1 MELWLLFPPTM
12 FFPLL
17 APVVILGLET
27 HSVEVYSRDILP
39 GLYGPMVELPSLSH
53 HHWQLDALTETGN
66 PAAKHCY
73 NSLLPPYTLLL
84 PPPDSSFV
92 LVV

>member
-1 MELWLLFPPTM
+1 MELWLLFFPTI

-39 GLYGPMVELPSLSH
+39 GLYGPMVDPIPEPSPL
-53 HHWQLDALTETGN
+53 
-66 PAAKHCY
+66 AAGC
-73 NSLLPPYTLLL
+73 PY
-84 PPPDSSFV
+84 
-92 LVV
+92 

>member
-1 MELWLLFPPTM
+1 MELWLLFFPTI

-39 GLYGPMVELPSLSH
+39 GLYGPMVDPIPEPSPL
-53 HHWQLDALTETGN
+53 
-66 PAAKHCY
+66 AAGCSY
-73 NSLLPPYTLLL
+73 
-84 PPPDSSFV
+84 
-92 LVV
+92 